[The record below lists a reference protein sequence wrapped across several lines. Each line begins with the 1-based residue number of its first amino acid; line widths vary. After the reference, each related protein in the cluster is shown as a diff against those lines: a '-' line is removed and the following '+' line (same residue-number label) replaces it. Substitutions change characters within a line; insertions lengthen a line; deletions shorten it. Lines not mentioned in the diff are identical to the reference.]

1 MSKIRTIKIAIV
13 LVAVVVAAVLILGPT
28 WVTPDDLPP
37 DRPAA
42 AQRVLAVFVICM
54 ALWLTN
60 YIPLAATGLLA
71 IALLPLLN
79 ILPSKQAFAL
89 FGNQAVFF
97 ILGVFLLAAAMI
109 ATGLS
114 KRLTLVFL
122 QRFDRTPKMLV
133 AGVLLTSAFLA
144 LWMPE
149 HAVAAMI
156 FPIVLELTETL
167 GLKKGKS
174 DYAKM
179 LFLALAWGSIIGG
192 VGTILGGAR
201 APLALG
207 LLAEFSDARISFV
220 GWMAAAIPLV
230 LVMLGVA
237 WIVLN
242 RGLSIDVDTIQ
253 PATQMLDE
261 RVRRLGPMS
270 GAERRLAMLGI
281 ATIATWIFFGHELGL
296 GVIAVASASLLFLLQ
311 IADWRAV
318 QDYVNW
324 GILLMYGG
332 AVALGSAMNQTHA
345 CHWLVERFVGPD
357 IPPFA
362 VLLVMATT
370 AVVLT
375 EGVSNS
381 AAVAILLPI
390 GYSFCG
396 ATGVD
401 PVTMTLAVT
410 IPAGLAFSLPISSPP
425 NAICFSAGY
434 YSVRQVVRLGIPMS
448 AAALALFIA
457 MMAWYWPMI
466 GLATG
471 AGLSAGGQ

>member
-1 MSKIRTIKIAIV
+1 MTRMRAIKIGIV
-13 LVAVVVAAVLILGPT
+13 GAAVVVGAALVLGPL
-28 WVTPDDLPP
+28 WVTPEGLSPE
-37 DRPAA
+37 RPEA
-42 AQRVLAVFVICM
+42 AQRALAVFVICM

-79 ILPSKQAFAL
+79 VLPSKEAFAL

-97 ILGVFLLAAAMI
+97 ILGVFLLAGAMI

-122 QRFDRTPKMLV
+122 QRFDRSPRMLV

-156 FPIVLELTETL
+156 FPIVVEIAEALKLE
-167 GLKKGKS
+167 KGRS
-174 DYAKM
+174 QYAKM

-207 LLAEFSDARISFV
+207 LLEEYSGEQISFL
-220 GWMAAAIPLV
+220 GWTAAAFPMV
-230 LVMLGVA
+230 LIMVGIA
-237 WIVLN
+237 WFVL
-242 RGLSIDVDTIQ
+242 RRLPDDVDSIE
-253 PATQMLDE
+253 PATRMLDE

-270 GAERRLAMLGI
+270 GAERRLAVLGL
-281 ATIATWIFFGHELGL
+281 ATVGAWIFVGHQIGL
-296 GVIAVASASLLFLLQ
+296 GVIAVTSASLLFVLQ
-311 IADWRAV
+311 IADWRTV

-324 GILLMYGG
+324 GVLIMYGG
-332 AVALGSAMNQTHA
+332 AVALGTAMNQTHA
-345 CHWLVERFVGPD
+345 CQWIVEQFLSPD
-357 IPPFA
+357 VPKFA
-362 VLLVMATT
+362 ILAAMATV
-370 AVVLT
+370 ALVLT

-390 GYSFCG
+390 GYSFCP
-396 ATGVD
+396 ATGLS
-401 PVTMTLAVT
+401 PVTVTLAVT

-434 YSVRQVVRLGIPMS
+434 YSVRQVVRLGVPMS
-448 AAALALFIA
+448 VAALVVFIL
-457 MMAWYWPMI
+457 MMAVYWPML
-466 GLATG
+466 GLG
-471 AGLSAGGQ
+471 VG